1 MTRVGGLDHDTEF
14 GMRCLN
20 KGAGMR
26 TLLWVLLVGA
36 TSVLAADDKPINANC
51 PIKGDKA
58 NPGITT
64 VYKGKVI
71 AFC

>member
-1 MTRVGGLDHDTEF
+1 
-14 GMRCLN
+14 
-20 KGAGMR
+20 MR